1 MRIVICTAMFSLL
14 ATSVPAAGGDQP
26 VISLA
31 RTTKWEMNYDVDSC
45 HLLARFGSG
54 EREVI
59 LNITREQPSDA
70 FDLQLYGKMLKYDEI
85 TMPVELTFGTDSK
98 PFKWAGV
105 ALTMSGPE
113 KMPVLRIAEVRI
125 DGWGYSKRAELPP
138 LLTPAGETA
147 VTAITFKP
155 PGNKRYR
162 LETGSLGAPLAAMR
176 KCTENLVESWGY
188 DPAVEAGLTRHAT
201 PVGSPGAWLHSS
213 DFPQKAL
220 MQGHNGLIRFRL
232 DVDDAG
238 RPVGCRVLY
247 RTNPDEFADL
257 SCKLLLQRAR
267 LTPALDTAGKPV
279 KSFYINNIRWVSGDW

>member
-54 EREVI
+54 ERDVI
-59 LNITREQPSDA
+59 LNITREQPGDA

-85 TMPVELTFGTDSK
+85 TMPVELTFGTDTK

-113 KMPVLRIAEVRI
+113 KMPVLRIAGVRI

-138 LLTPAGETA
+138 LLTD
-147 VTAITFKP
+147 
-155 PGNKRYR
+155 
-162 LETGSLGAPLAAMR
+162 R
-176 KCTENLVESWGY
+176 KSV
-188 DPAVEAGLTRHAT
+188 V
-201 PVGSPGAWLHSS
+201 
-213 DFPQKAL
+213 
-220 MQGHNGLIRFRL
+220 
-232 DVDDAG
+232 
-238 RPVGCRVLY
+238 
-247 RTNPDEFADL
+247 
-257 SCKLLLQRAR
+257 
-267 LTPALDTAGKPV
+267 
-279 KSFYINNIRWVSGDW
+279 